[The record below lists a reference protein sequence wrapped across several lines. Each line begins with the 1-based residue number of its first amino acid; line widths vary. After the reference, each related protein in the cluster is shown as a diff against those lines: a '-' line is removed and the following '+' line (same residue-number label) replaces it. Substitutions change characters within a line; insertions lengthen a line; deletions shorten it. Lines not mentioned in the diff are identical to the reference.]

1 MFECLKNKKPNL
13 DIFTININSCSIHN
27 NNDHC
32 KILISDKEYMISASD
47 FIKWLSIFDNTT
59 VPNIPNTNIKIN
71 KEYRMKC
78 YEIAKMF
85 NHNLLLPDRDLK
97 RCLAKVWEDE
107 MYRQNPELN
116 IRNCYKKINI
126 LEKELELELEFNE
139 NIEKE
144 NIRIKID
151 NLKFRILDI
160 QKNVKKDILFK
171 RV

>member
-1 MFECLKNKKPNL
+1 MFECLKNKEPNL
-13 DIFTININSCSIHN
+13 DIFTINMNNMNNINKF
-27 NNDHC
+27 DHC
-32 KILISDKEYMISASD
+32 EIVISDKEYMISASD

-78 YEIAKMF
+78 YEIAKIF
-85 NHNLLLPDRDLK
+85 NHNLLLPDHDLK

-126 LEKELELELEFNE
+126 LEKELEFNE

-160 QKNVKKDILFK
+160 QKKYKKGYFI
-171 RV
+171 